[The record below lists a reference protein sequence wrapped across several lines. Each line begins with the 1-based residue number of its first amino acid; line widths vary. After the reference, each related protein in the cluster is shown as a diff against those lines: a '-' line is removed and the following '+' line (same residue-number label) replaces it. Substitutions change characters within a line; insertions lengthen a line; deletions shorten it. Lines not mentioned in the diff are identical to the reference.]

1 MKNKNLIGSIA
12 LILIGI
18 LFGAVLVSSF
28 GWVRPGIA
36 DVIVGAKTP
45 PVNDVDANSF
55 SKAFIDVAN
64 KVTPS
69 IVKINVLSKSKAGG
83 DNDFFFFFPFH
94 DKDFNVP
101 KEQLGSG
108 SGVIISKDGYILTN
122 NHVVENASKVEVSL
136 YDRQTVQADV
146 VGTDPLT
153 DLAVIKVHSGD
164 LPEAYLGNSDD
175 VQVGQ
180 WVMAIGNPLALSS
193 TVTAGIISAKGRNIG
208 IISDRAGI
216 EDFIQT
222 DAAINPGNS
231 GGALVDLSG
240 AVIGINTAI
249 AAGQTGT
256 YIGYGFA
263 IPINLAKNVAKEL
276 IANGKVN
283 RGYIGVNISAV
294 DPATAK
300 AVGLDKTKGIMVQG
314 LLQNGAAEK
323 AGIKEGDIILK
334 VDGKDVDQPNTLQ
347 SYIATKSAG
356 SSVNLTIFRD
366 GKTLEK
372 SVTLKPRDNDTKVE
386 PTSETTDENNTENE
400 STNQMTFDNLGLTI
414 RNLTKDEAATY
425 KVEHGVMITDV
436 KLLSRA
442 DDQEIRKGYVITQI
456 DKKDVKNVRDFE
468 SLIKS
473 KKGSAVLLRLVD
485 GSGAPFFR
493 GLEIP
498 Q

>member
-1 MKNKNLIGSIA
+1 MKSKNLLGSIA
-12 LILIGI
+12 LILIGV
-18 LFGAVLVSSF
+18 LFGAVLVSGF
-28 GWVRPGIA
+28 GWVRPSLA
-36 DVIVGAKTP
+36 DVMIGAKNP
-45 PVNDVDANSF
+45 PVNDVDVNAF
-55 SKAFIDVAN
+55 SKAFVDVAN

-69 IVKINVLSKSKAGG
+69 IVKINVLSKSQSGPQ
-83 DNDFFFFFPFH
+83 DDFFFFFPFR

-101 KEQLGSG
+101 REQLGSG

-122 NHVVENASKVEVSL
+122 NHVVENATKVEVSL
-136 YDRQTVQADV
+136 YDRQTVDADV
-146 VGTDPLT
+146 IGTDPLT
-153 DLAVIKVHSGD
+153 DLAVIKVHTD
-164 LPEAYLGNSDD
+164 NLPEAFLGNSDD

-180 WVMAIGNPLALSS
+180 WVMAIGNPLSLSS

-208 IISDRAGI
+208 IISDQAGI

-283 RGYIGVNISAV
+283 RGYIGVNITQV
-294 DPATAK
+294 DPATAR
-300 AVGLDKTKGIMVQG
+300 AVGLDKARGIMVQG
-314 LLQNGAAEK
+314 LLSNGAAEK

-334 VDGKDVDQPNTLQ
+334 VDGREVNQPNALQ
-347 SYIATKSAG
+347 SYIASKTAG
-356 SSVNLTIFRD
+356 TDVTLSIFRD
-366 GKTLEK
+366 GKTIDK
-372 SVTLKPRDNDTKVE
+372 KVTLKSRNNDTKVE
-386 PTSETTDENNTENE
+386 PTSEKKKSRSPQDAA
-400 STNQMTFDNLGLTI
+400 SSSMTFDNLGLTL
-414 RNLTKDEAATY
+414 RNLSDDEQKTY
-425 KVEHGVMITDV
+425 KVDHGILITDV

-442 DDQEIRKGYVITQI
+442 DNQEIRKGYVITQV
-456 DKKDVKNVRDFE
+456 DKKNIDDVSDFDK
-468 SLIKS
+468 IVKG
-473 KKGSAVLLRLVD
+473 KKGSAVLLKLVD
-485 GSGAPFFR
+485 GSGTPFFR

-498 Q
+498 E